1 MSQYKRI
8 YAIDFDGTL
17 AVTKFPEIIA
27 PIQPMIEFCKKLK
40 EDPNNILIMWTC
52 RCGGDLT
59 AAVDFCKECGL
70 EFDHVNENVPENVEK
85 FGNDSRKIFAHA
97 YIDDK
102 NVKPEQLIADAKK
115 KRLITKIIN
124 IFR

>member
-27 PIQPMIEFCKKLK
+27 PIQPMIDLCKELK

-52 RCGGDLT
+52 RCGGGSHGSS
-59 AAVDFCKECGL
+59 GL
-70 EFDHVNENVPENVEK
+70 LQ
-85 FGNDSRKIFAHA
+85 RMWA
-97 YIDDK
+97 
-102 NVKPEQLIADAKK
+102 
-115 KRLITKIIN
+115 
-124 IFR
+124 